1 MNMSL
6 VLSTII
12 GGLLMLAMIGLNTRV
27 SQSSSIKTLQFATKA
42 KVDVIA
48 AYVTADIRQVGAGI
62 GTGNKIEQVTQNRL
76 TFRRTRIDGVT
87 ETVQWRWVPDAGV
100 ATSPNPRD
108 RRLYRIVGTDTTD
121 LGNGI
126 VSFQFRFLEAD
137 GDSTLTVADIR
148 SIRARVIVESDV
160 SFQNEWARSFWEST
174 VTPRGLQN

>member
-6 VLSTII
+6 VISTII

-27 SQSSSIKTLQFATKA
+27 TQSSGLKTLQFATKS
-42 KVDVIA
+42 KVDIVA
-48 AYVTADIRQVGAGI
+48 SYVTADLRQVGAGI
-62 GTGNKIEQVTQNRL
+62 VSGNKIEQITQNRL

-121 LGNGI
+121 FGNGI